1 MHGEHAITMRVV
13 QACPTEGLSYR
24 LPGLP
29 LSFAEIA
36 QQIYAD
42 GLRFV
47 GVALGSNIGDHALT
61 SNGAD
66 WQKPELLRKCTEWH
80 EVIVNGFR
88 SLTTDELT
96 RDVDFNSERF
106 PTVLMADWYV
116 VNMVHHRGMMCTYLK
131 SLRVDVPKIYVS

>member
-1 MHGEHAITMRVV
+1 MRVV
-13 QACPTEGLSYR
+13 QACPAERLSYR

-29 LSFAEIA
+29 LSFAEIS
-36 QQIYAD
+36 QQIYTD

-47 GVALGSNIGDHALT
+47 AVAIGTTVGDHGLI
-61 SNGAD
+61 SDGAD
-66 WQKPELLRKCTEWH
+66 VQKPRLVQKCTESH
-80 EVIVNGFR
+80 EVIVKGFR

-106 PTVLMADWYV
+106 PAVLMADWYV

-131 SLRVDVPKIYVS
+131 SLRVDVPTIYVS